1 MMPTSVYK
9 YVAIFG
15 VALALMVGA
24 FFYGIHLGSA
34 SGKAALSSTV
44 ASLNAKAAATL
55 QADLATQQAQDAAR
69 LKAAETAQE
78 IAQAAAQ
85 TAQTL
90 LTSQTAQIR
99 GLQHVPIDQ
108 KWLATAIPPDIRR
121 VLNGA
126 AGGGK
131 DSHPHA
137 HAVRGNSR

>member
-1 MMPTSVYK
+1 MPSLYK

-24 FFYGIHLGSA
+24 FFYGVHLGSA

-55 QADLATQQAQDAAR
+55 QAALATQQAEDAAR

-85 TAQTL
+85 TAQVTL
-90 LTSQTAQIR
+90 HAQQTELRTLYAQ
-99 GLQHVPIDQ
+99 
-108 KWLATAIPPDIRR
+108 ATVKTWADTCLP
-121 VLNGA
+121 L
-126 AGGGK
+126 
-131 DSHPHA
+131 
-137 HAVRGNSR
+137 AVRSRLRFSPASCH